1 MEIEQVENNNL
12 RIVPTRQTIDKKLG
26 VPPPF
31 PDKNS
36 CYVVAGGQGSGKTTF
51 MNSIMTNNSA
61 DGRVFYKRFE
71 KVFYMTPREVMTSE
85 ATHPFKD
92 HDESRLYHELSVKNL
107 DNIIEQALEEK
118 ADGGNSCLIIDDF
131 SEELKN
137 NELIKHLKKLI
148 HKHRHYRLNIII
160 SVLTLKSLPKPLRSL
175 IDIYILFKPKSLI
188 EVETMSEE
196 IFGLS
201 KRNLLQLFD
210 YVFDAPHIFLF
221 YNQRSNKFYKN
232 FNLLKLKK

>member
-26 VPPPF
+26 VPEPF

-36 CYVVAGGQGSGKTTF
+36 CLVVSGGQGSGKTTF
-51 MNSIMTNNSA
+51 MNSILTNRSA
-61 DGRVFYKRFE
+61 EGRVYYKKFE
-71 KVFYMTPREVMTSE
+71 KIFYMTPSEVMSSE
-85 ATHPFKD
+85 NSHPFKD
-92 HDESRLYHELSVKNL
+92 HEPSRLYHELTVENL
-107 DNIIEQALEEK
+107 DNVIDQALEEK
-118 ADGGNSCLIIDDF
+118 EEGGNSCLIIDDF

-137 NELIKHLKKLI
+137 NNLIKHLKKLI

-160 SVLTLKSLPKPLRSL
+160 SVLTLKSLPKSLRSL

-188 EVETMSEE
+188 EVDTMSEE

-210 YVFDAPHIFLF
+210 YIFDAPHIFLF

-232 FNLLKLKK
+232 FNLLRIKK